1 MRSPLM
7 RLDSPS
13 RYDSFSFPWFIS
25 ARSPMATV
33 TSPVRNTR
41 APREESVSRMV
52 VMVDQLSPASRDDPH
67 QIALIGP
74 PRSCLRQ
81 GRWRCP
87 C

>member
-1 MRSPLM
+1 M

-13 RYDSFSFPWFIS
+13 RYDSFSRPVSIR

-52 VMVDQLSPASRDDPH
+52 VMVDQLSPASRMTPTR
-67 QIALIGP
+67 LP
-74 PRSCLRQ
+74 
-81 GRWRCP
+81 
-87 C
+87 